1 MTPSAVPSGEM
12 PILVPEGS
20 GETPI
25 PMPPSA
31 LPSGE
36 MPIIVPE
43 GSGETPILMPPSLP
57 SGEMPVLIP
66 EGSGETPIPMP
77 PSAVPSGEM
86 PIPIPVGSGE
96 TPILLAPSG
105 IPTGETPVSIPAEGS
120 VIILE
125 DETPILIGSISN
137 GSIVQQSTLLVEE
150 STSEEVLPGGS
161 PGVPTLQTTSGVEI
175 TTTNDCCPEYTFKGS
190 PDR

>member
-12 PILVPEGS
+12 PVLIPEGS
-20 GETPI
+20 GEAPI

-36 MPIIVPE
+36 MPILVPE
-43 GSGETPILMPPSLP
+43 GSGEA
-57 SGEMPVLIP
+57 
-66 EGSGETPIPMP
+66 PIPMP

-105 IPTGETPVSIPAEGS
+105 IPTGEIPVSIPAEGS
-120 VIILE
+120 GITLE
-125 DETPILIGSISN
+125 EETPILIGSISN

-150 STSEEVLPGGS
+150 STSEDVLPGGS
-161 PGVPTLQTTSGVEI
+161 PGVPDRQTTS
-175 TTTNDCCPEYTFKGS
+175 
-190 PDR
+190 